1 MFCHNVCNQTS
12 PCLLYELD
20 CAVWGIF
27 FVWTFLGMFHTW
39 ISSLHFFL
47 FPLCH
52 TLTGVSAN
60 YLSVCKHSHT
70 CHTQICFPCEFSCA
84 LQAHPLPHL
93 CHKHSTFQLCAH
105 FQCASSKYMLCG
117 TFCHRCYRW
126 TRFFGGILCYAFWG
140 EMDCWILFHNRH
152 IAFECSLLKVWVTTD
167 DIHNIQNSEY
177 FRQAF
182 NLHGSILSKIC
193 LLLFTFFTLS
203 GAVCGGG
210 CCDLPDIF
218 FGAFY

>member
-1 MFCHNVCNQTS
+1 MGGGQ
-12 PCLLYELD
+12 D
-20 CAVWGIF
+20 
-27 FVWTFLGMFHTW
+27 
-39 ISSLHFFL
+39 SSTKKPMVAFFL
-47 FPLCH
+47 FSLCH
-52 TLTGVSAN
+52 TLIGVSAN

-203 GAVCGGG
+203 GAVWYLCVYVYS
-210 CCDLPDIF
+210 LR
-218 FGAFY
+218 